1 MLVMQIPDTKKIGE
15 EYSVDITITGG
26 IIRRDALINKFK
38 EVKWRENG
46 IVLTVG
52 YVPGL
57 KVHAISLQQS
67 VIRVTTLAVKQE
79 C

>member
-1 MLVMQIPDTKKIGE
+1 MAEIPDTKKIGE

-26 IIRRDALINKFK
+26 IIGRDALINKFK
-38 EVKWRENG
+38 EVKWRDNG

-67 VIRVTTLAVKQE
+67 VIRVTTLVVKQE